1 MFAFLF
7 IFVSWFCFLQCFM
20 DVVAVEGVLLFHFSF
35 FPLARFFFC
44 STEFFLLF
52 CFKLFWFS
60 SSGYLESFADAVA
73 VAIMT
78 VAVYRCIFTAE
89 L

>member
-1 MFAFLF
+1 L
-7 IFVSWFCFLQCFM
+7 
-20 DVVAVEGVLLFHFSF
+20 DVVAVEGVLLFRFSF
-35 FPLARFFFC
+35 FSLARFFFAAQ
-44 STEFFLLF
+44 SFSLFFS
-52 CFKLFWFS
+52 FKLFWFS

-73 VAIMT
+73 VAIMA

>member
-1 MFAFLF
+1 MSSSVSFF
-7 IFVSWFCFLQCFM
+7 IFLSCKI
-20 DVVAVEGVLLFHFSF
+20 
-35 FPLARFFFC
+35 FFC
-44 STEFFLLF
+44 STEFFLF
-52 CFKLFWFS
+52 FSFKLFWFS

-73 VAIMT
+73 VAIMA